1 MAKMGRFFIGIVL
14 GLLVLAQSGIGAA
27 EVKAGSFTVTPM
39 FGVYAF
45 EGDQDLDSAPTYGL
59 GLGYNFTKNW
69 AAEFLF
75 NYINTS
81 SQAGAGDVDGTL
93 YRLDGLYHFRPESK
107 LAPYVAAGI
116 GSLNLDPDIGGDT
129 TDMVFNYGAGLK
141 YFFTDAIALR
151 ADLRHLVA
159 FGDPENNLA
168 FTVGLTFSFGG
179 EKKKVVPPPPP
190 APCPDS
196 DKDGVCDDQDKCPG
210 TPAGVK
216 VDSRGCCLDSDSDGV
231 CDYKDKCPGT
241 PAGAKVDENG
251 CPIILK
257 EKVSIELRVEFD
269 FDQAVV
275 KPQYYDEIKKVA
287 DFMKAYIYTKAVLEG
302 HTDSM
307 GSDKYNQKLSQ
318 KRAEAVKQCLIDK
331 FGVAPE
337 RLSAVG
343 YGESRPI
350 ADNNTDEGRQRNR
363 RVVAVISAIEE
374 RMKMKK

>member
-1 MAKMGRFFIGIVL
+1 MVNKSKFII
-14 GLLVLAQSGIGAA
+14 GLALFLFVLAQAGIGAA
-27 EVKAGSFTVTPM
+27 EVKGGSFTVSPM

-45 EGDQDLDSAPTYGL
+45 EGDQDLDSGLTYGL

-81 SQAGAGDVDGTL
+81 SQAGAGDVVGTL

-107 LAPYVAAGI
+107 LTPYVAAGL
-116 GSLNLDPDIGGDT
+116 GSLNLDPDVGGDT

-141 YFFTDAIALR
+141 YSLTDAIALR
-151 ADLRHLVA
+151 ADLRHLVE
-159 FGDPENNLA
+159 FSDPENNLA

-179 EKKKVVPPPPP
+179 EKKVVTPPPPPPP
-190 APCPDS
+190 APKAMPAPPTPCPDS
-196 DKDGVCDDQDKCPG
+196 DGDGVCDDQDKCPG
-210 TPAGVK
+210 TPAG
-216 VDSRGCCLDSDSDGV
+216 
-231 CDYKDKCPGT
+231 
-241 PAGAKVDENG
+241 AKVDEHG

-275 KPQYYDEIKKVA
+275 KPQYYNEIKKVA
-287 DFMKAYIYTKAVLEG
+287 DFMKEYINTQAVLEG
-302 HTDSM
+302 HTDSK

-318 KRAEAVKQCLIDK
+318 RRAEAVRQYLIDN
-331 FGVAPE
+331 FGLAPE

-350 ADNNTDEGRQRNR
+350 ADNQTDEGRQRNR